1 MQGRYPGLI
10 MTGPLTGLR
19 TTLEFLA
26 EVTDLPDWEVFAA
39 NVRISSIAA
48 KNVLV
53 RQGDYDTCLHF
64 VLKGLV
70 KLSYET
76 REGAALTKSI
86 VAEGASFA
94 SLSSLEGRPSTF
106 SAMTLEASMIASIAY
121 PTLQTLMARHHAW
134 ERIARKVFA
143 ALATKKEQREFE
155 LLTMSPQQ
163 RWLKFQTENPNL
175 IGRITQIEIA
185 GLIGI
190 TPVGLSRIKGR
201 LRPSA
206 SLAPNFA
213 SQAPSR

>member
-1 MQGRYPGLI
+1 

-19 TTLEFLA
+19 TNLERLA
-26 EVTDLPDWEVFAA
+26 EVAELPGWEVFAA
-39 NVRISSIAA
+39 NVRITNVAA
-48 KNVLV
+48 KSVV
-53 RQGDYDTCLHF
+53 AQQGDYDSCLHF

-94 SLSSLEGRPSTF
+94 SLSSLDGRPSTF
-106 SAMTLEASMIASIAY
+106 SATTLEASMIASIPYA
-121 PTLQTLMARHHAW
+121 TLQTLMAQHHTW
-134 ERIARKVFA
+134 ERIARKIFA

-155 LLTMSPQQ
+155 LLSMSPQQ
-163 RWLKFQTENPNL
+163 RWLKFQAENPNL

-201 LRPSA
+201 LRPSGR
-206 SLAPNFA
+206 LAPNSA
-213 SQAPSR
+213 SQAPQR